1 MPSHTSSSAMALQKF
16 KLLSPPFSPF
26 FCYSPLE
33 SGRNFR
39 KSLFAPFCATLSHFC
54 RLIWRSHEA
63 DPLISFPYL
72 RRSRCRPRPPFNA
85 SVSVVLGGMHVQCLN
100 KELKQTYFPA
110 RLLLTLRLGA
120 YPWHLQK
127 FNRAGWAKRW
137 AQGLVNFAP
146 AVAYYRARQKGFG
159 QVW

>member
-1 MPSHTSSSAMALQKF
+1 MPSHTSSSTMALQKF
-16 KLLSPPFSPF
+16 KLLSPPSSPF
-26 FCYSPLE
+26 FCYSPFE

-72 RRSRCRPRPPFNA
+72 RRSRCRPRPP
-85 SVSVVLGGMHVQCLN
+85 SVSAVLGGIHVQCLN

-110 RLLLTLRLGA
+110 SLLLMLRLRA
-120 YPWHLQK
+120 HPVPWHLQK
-127 FNRAGWAKRW
+127 SNRAGWAIVLFS
-137 AQGLVNFAP
+137 GLVNFVL
-146 AVAYYRARQKGFG
+146 AVAYHFCLNLPAT
-159 QVW
+159 